1 MGLLPLGDVDEAG
14 RIGGLNGTPAE
25 GLHTETTAIVR
36 AQALFL
42 FCGAIVG
49 IFGVLLPHPD
59 TFLTTALIVLNS
71 VCWFTAIGAWILAP
85 KVPASWVRW
94 MPAAGTLLI
103 TASVI
108 LSRDPTSAYA
118 LLYLFPCVYVYYF
131 LTRIDAAFHIAFA
144 AVNYLFAVLYISQMP
159 GAPDVA
165 NGSVLHHFVITIGS
179 LVVVGAMLAYLRHR
193 VEKLMAEVVASA
205 RTDLHTGLL
214 NSRGLTETLGAEIER
229 ARMGAHRVSLL
240 VVEVSGLIA
249 QRGRSGDRAAD
260 AATVEI
266 AGLLGDSTRRIDT
279 VARTGAADF
288 AIVLP
293 ETDENTA
300 FLLAEQ
306 VLGRLRRAYREWGS
320 QLSTSIG
327 IAAFPKHA
335 ASAEVLRK
343 SAVSA
348 CQAAKTLGGDRAVVF
363 SVELE
368 DVLQGD
374 PSRGLSERRTHLST
388 VLSLAE
394 VLDLRD
400 ARTAAHSLNVSR
412 YCELIAEE
420 LGLPAQRVQR
430 LRLAGLLHDI
440 GKVGIPDSI
449 LEKPGP
455 LSPGEWDQVRRHP
468 EMAARILGARELT
481 DIREWV
487 LARHEQPDGHGY
499 PRGLAGEEIPLEAR
513 ILAVAE
519 TYDALTSERPY
530 RSARSGEE
538 AIAEIGRYA
547 GSQFDGGVV
556 DALVRVLGDDDL
568 AERLGAPE
576 SGFG

>member
-1 MGLLPLGDVDEAG
+1 MGLLPVGESNESV
-14 RIGGLNGTPAE
+14 RIGGLSGTPAE
-25 GLHTETTAIVR
+25 GLHTDTTAIVR

-49 IFGVLLPHPD
+49 VLGVLLPHPD
-59 TFLTTALIVLNS
+59 SFLTTELLLLNT
-71 VCWFTAIGAWILAP
+71 VCWMTAIGAWFLAP
-85 KVPASWVRW
+85 KVPAGWVRW

-131 LTRIDAAFHIAFA
+131 LTRTDAAFHIAFA
-144 AVNYLFAVLYISQMP
+144 AVNYLAAIIVITQMP
-159 GAPDVA
+159 GAPDVES
-165 NGSVLHHFVITIGS
+165 GSVLHHFTITIGS
-179 LVVVGAMLAYLRHR
+179 LIVVGGMLAYLRHR
-193 VEKLMAEVVASA
+193 VEKLMEEVVASA
-205 RTDLHTGLL
+205 RTDLQTGLL
-214 NSRGLTETLGAEIER
+214 NSRGLSETLGAEIER

-240 VVEVSGLIA
+240 VVEVGGLIA
-249 QRGRSGDRAAD
+249 ERGRSGDRAAD
-260 AATVEI
+260 AVTVDV
-266 AGLLGDSTRRIDT
+266 AGLLDDSTRRIDT

-288 AIVLP
+288 AVVLP

-320 QLSTSIG
+320 PLATSIG

-335 ASAEVLRK
+335 ASAEILRK
-343 SAVSA
+343 SAVAA
-348 CQAAKTLGGDRAVVF
+348 CQAARMLGGDRAVVF

-368 DVLQGD
+368 DVLAGD
-374 PSRGLSERRTHLST
+374 PSRGLTERRTHLST

-412 YCELIAEE
+412 YCELLANE

-455 LSPGEWDQVRRHP
+455 LSPTEWDQVRRHP

-487 LARHEQPDGHGY
+487 LTRHEQPDGHGY

-519 TYDALTSERPY
+519 SYDAITSERPY
-530 RSARSGEE
+530 RPARSSEE
-538 AIAEIGRYA
+538 ALAEIGRYS
-547 GSQFDGGVV
+547 GSQFDGAVV
-556 DALVRVLGDDDL
+556 DALVRVLGSSDL
-568 AERLGAPE
+568 AARLGA
-576 SGFG
+576 SDATA